1 MNKSERIF
9 CLFILTLTL
18 LAGVFPVVAREGNNL
33 SGDVT
38 LETLLEKGD
47 RVAREARF
55 DTRTESKLR
64 QAIRIYQKA
73 LKLDDDNKHALNML
87 SLGYFTLAEA
97 YLSKKGEKKTAYRT
111 GYEYGV
117 KSLQT
122 NKDFAALYDQEGFKA
137 LKDLPESVDNV
148 EALFWTGANL
158 GRLDET
164 KGVLGA
170 LNDLPALISLNRRVI
185 EVDESYLGGGAHR
198 ALGSIIAEL
207 MSRLPWTFVQ
217 VNNNDFTWD
226 KAERHFERAIE
237 QAPGCLESYFSYAKY
252 YALNRGKDKFARELL
267 NKVINGR
274 PGEKYPLINAIAKKK
289 ARKLLEESF

>member
-1 MNKSERIF
+1 MNKIERIF
-9 CLFILTLTL
+9 CFFILALTL
-18 LAGVFPVVAREGNNL
+18 LVGVFPVAAREGNNV

-38 LETLLEKGD
+38 LETLIEKGD

-55 DTRTESKLR
+55 DTRSESKLR
-64 QAIRIYQKA
+64 EAIRIYQKA
-73 LKLDDDNKHALNML
+73 LKLDDHNKHALNML

-97 YLSKKGEKKTAYRT
+97 YLTKKEEKKTAYRT

-117 KSLQT
+117 ESLQT
-122 NKDFAALYDQEGFKA
+122 NKDFAALYDKEGFKA
-137 LKDLPESVDNV
+137 LKELPESVDNV

-170 LNDLPALISLNRRVI
+170 LNDLPALISLNRRDI
-185 EVDESYLGGGAHR
+185 RVDESYLGGGAHR

-217 VNNNDFTWD
+217 VNNNDFTWG
-226 KAERHFERAIE
+226 KAKGHFEKAIE
-237 QAPGCLESYFSYAKY
+237 LAPGCLESYFSYAKY
-252 YALNRGKDKFARELL
+252 YAFNRGKDKFARDLL
-267 NKVINGR
+267 HKVINGR
-274 PGEKYPLINAIAKKK
+274 PGKKYPLINAIAKKK
-289 ARKLLEESF
+289 AKKLLE